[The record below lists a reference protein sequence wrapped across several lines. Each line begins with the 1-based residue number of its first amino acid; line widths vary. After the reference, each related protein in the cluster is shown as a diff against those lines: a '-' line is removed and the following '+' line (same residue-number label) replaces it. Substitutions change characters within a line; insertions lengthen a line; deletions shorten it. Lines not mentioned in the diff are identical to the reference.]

1 MLVLLPGMDGTGVLF
16 APFLGC
22 LPSTCAVRV
31 VRYPKDAEL
40 TYPELEQH
48 VLDNLPSSEPIT
60 LIAESFSG
68 PIALHLT
75 DNPKL
80 NIRAVVLVCSFASHP
95 LGTLGSVL
103 ARLPI
108 GVLLRL
114 PPPEL
119 VLRAFLLG
127 RAASDELVAATVAAI
142 SSVQP
147 RVLAGRLIAALRSS
161 YMSDPV
167 PRASRIIAIFSRH
180 DRVLGKAARRS
191 IEKICPALEKHW
203 IDAPHFALQTSPDKI
218 VSILH
223 RAGILSAEDCG

>member
-16 APFLGC
+16 GPFLRC
-22 LPSTCAVRV
+22 LPGTCTVKV
-31 VRYPKDAEL
+31 IRYPRDAEL
-40 TYPELEQH
+40 TYSELEQH

-68 PIALHLT
+68 PIAFHLSN
-75 DNPKL
+75 NPKL

-95 LGTLGSVL
+95 LGTLGAVL

-119 VLRAFLLG
+119 IVRAFLLG
-127 RAASDELVAATVAAI
+127 RAAPDELVATTVDAI

-147 RVLAGRLIAALRSS
+147 RVLAGRLIAALTSS

-167 PRASRIIAIFSRH
+167 PRARRIIAIFSRK
-180 DRVLGKAARRS
+180 DRLLGDAARRS

-203 IDAPHFALQTSPDKI
+203 IDAPHFALQTSPNKI

-223 RAGILSAEDCG
+223 RAGILDAEDCA